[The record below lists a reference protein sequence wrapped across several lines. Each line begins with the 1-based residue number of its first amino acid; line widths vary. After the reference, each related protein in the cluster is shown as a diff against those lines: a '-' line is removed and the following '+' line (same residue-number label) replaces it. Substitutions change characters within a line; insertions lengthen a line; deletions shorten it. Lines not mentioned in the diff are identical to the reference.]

1 MGENSRRDFLLAMA
15 ALCVPDID
23 GSRPL
28 SSQRSAE
35 RMKEP
40 QQRDQHSEL
49 NRVLGVMPSR
59 PRPTFVTLES
69 TKLVTGWRYKIE
81 FPAEPP
87 NPVFQTPPDLIRAY
101 LFVPDHV
108 NNEKLPAVLAIH
120 QDGPQSHIGKSEPAG
135 LAGDM

>member
-40 QQRDQHSEL
+40 RQRDQHSEL
-49 NRVLGVMPSR
+49 NRVLGVMPAR

-69 TKLVTGWRYKIE
+69 IKLETGWRYKIE

-87 NPVFQTPPDLIRAY
+87 DPIFQT
-101 LFVPDHV
+101 
-108 NNEKLPAVLAIH
+108 LPT
-120 QDGPQSHIGKSEPAG
+120 
-135 LAGDM
+135 